1 MLPTS
6 LDVKRLAGRAHLRAG
21 RSMVPVLGLVKAD
34 GSESPMAAVAQQRPT
49 GRKAEADRRQRCDRP
64 GRPW

>member
-34 GSESPMAAVAQQRPT
+34 SPSRQWQLWPNRDQRSQGRGRSAAAL
-49 GRKAEADRRQRCDRP
+49 
-64 GRPW
+64 